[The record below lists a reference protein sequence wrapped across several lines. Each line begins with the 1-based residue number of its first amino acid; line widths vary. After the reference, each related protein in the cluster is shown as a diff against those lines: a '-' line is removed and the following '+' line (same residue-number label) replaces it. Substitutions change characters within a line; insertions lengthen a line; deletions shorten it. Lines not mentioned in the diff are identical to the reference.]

1 MGSLFLP
8 ALGLSPSWVRVL
20 QAFMGWGSSFMGRES
35 SFVWRDGGGFPDGV
49 GLAKGWDL
57 EIGTLFFSKA
67 VAISCV

>member
-1 MGSLFLP
+1 MGFFVYGTGVFLCV
-8 ALGLSPSWVRVL
+8 A
-20 QAFMGWGSSFMGRES
+20 GW
-35 SFVWRDGGGFPDGV
+35 GGGFPDGV